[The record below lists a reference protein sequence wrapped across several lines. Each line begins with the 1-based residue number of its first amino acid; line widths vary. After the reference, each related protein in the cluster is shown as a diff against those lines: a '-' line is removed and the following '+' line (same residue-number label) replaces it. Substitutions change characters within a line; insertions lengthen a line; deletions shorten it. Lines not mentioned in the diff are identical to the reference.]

1 MEARNAQQPG
11 AVPDAG
17 VALCG
22 SLAHLAA
29 SLLNA
34 MGELCGG
41 QSHSLFEPYPA
52 AIGGL
57 RERLEQAETPQH
69 LEGLAEETVALLQE
83 YHRTQDQVDRQEAT
97 EVQRMVTMLHE
108 TIETLSTGNERSLGR
123 LRRIESDIRSAAQLP
138 QILALKERLN
148 GCLQQIRQEVT
159 AEKRDFAVTKARMER
174 EFLSVQEG
182 VSVAREGVPGREQA
196 EQTLAADGPRV
207 NLVVVV
213 LERAETIK
221 ARFGAGVLERYMVG
235 FLEQLRD
242 QLPSP
247 KKLFR
252 WNEHAVVAELPAG
265 GLLESIE
272 PQVRSSLAALPR
284 DSRVDVGQRIA
295 VLENSIRWCVLVVG
309 GGVPREDAIHRIERF
324 VTV

>member
-1 MEARNAQQPG
+1 
-11 AVPDAG
+11 
-17 VALCG
+17 
-22 SLAHLAA
+22 
-29 SLLNA
+29 
-34 MGELCGG
+34 
-41 QSHSLFEPYPA
+41 
-52 AIGGL
+52 
-57 RERLEQAETPQH
+57 
-69 LEGLAEETVALLQE
+69 
-83 YHRTQDQVDRQEAT
+83 
-97 EVQRMVTMLHE
+97 MLHQ

-123 LRRIESDIRSAAQLP
+123 LRRIETDIRSAAQLP

-148 GCLQQIRQEVT
+148 GCLQQIRQEAT
-159 AEKRDFAVTKARMER
+159 AEKQDFAVTKARMER

-182 VSVAREGVPGREQA
+182 ISVAREGIPGREQA
-196 EQTLAADGPRV
+196 EKDLAADGPRI

-213 LERAETIK
+213 LDRAATIK

-235 FLEQLRD
+235 FLDQLREH
-242 QLPSP
+242 LPSP
-247 KKLFR
+247 KKVFR

-324 VTV
+324 VAV